1 MELGQIKRQ
10 TLIKINYSFPHLLFK
25 KTQKKHV
32 RKKIKSMKGFN
43 K

>member
-25 KTQKKHV
+25 KNKKNMLE
-32 RKKIKSMKGFN
+32 RKLSP
-43 K
+43 